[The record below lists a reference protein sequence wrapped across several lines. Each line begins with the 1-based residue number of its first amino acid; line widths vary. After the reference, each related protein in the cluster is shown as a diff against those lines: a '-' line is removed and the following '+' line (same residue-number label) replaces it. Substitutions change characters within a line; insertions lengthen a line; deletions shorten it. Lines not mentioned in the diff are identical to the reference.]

1 MKTRGIILAA
11 GASQRMGKPKAL
23 LTAGGETFLH
33 RVIGAFRGGGV
44 EEILVVI
51 AEPHAEALRRVLAG
65 EENAP
70 RCLINPDPSQGP
82 ISSLRL
88 AIGVEPER
96 EAYLVHPVDI
106 PAIEEGD
113 VRDLRAALRSHPK
126 VDAVLPSVKKRRA
139 HPVLLTRKLA
149 RRVLDLAPEK
159 TLRDLLRDEGTSL
172 VFVEM
177 ENELLLLDVDTP
189 EDYAKLQARI

>member
-1 MKTRGIILAA
+1 MADSYIDWELPG
-11 GASQRMGKPKAL
+11 L
-23 LTAGGETFLH
+23 LEWLSPLH
-33 RVIGAFRGGGV
+33 QVRTPMV
-44 EEILVVI
+44 
-51 AEPHAEALRRVLAG
+51 AG

-70 RCLINPDPSQGP
+70 RCLINPDPSPGP

-88 AIGVEPER
+88 AIGEEPEC

-106 PAIEEGD
+106 PAIEKGD
-113 VRDLRAALRSHPK
+113 VRDLLAALRSHPDA
-126 VDAVLPSVKKRRA
+126 DAVLPSVNGRRA

-149 RRVLDLAPEK
+149 RRVLELAPEK

-172 VFVEM
+172 VFVEL

-189 EDYAKLQARI
+189 EDHAKLQARI